1 MTFHSWTRLVNGSD
15 TVLTVSADRPLL
27 ARRFRLWHL
36 VAFDSLV
43 AVVFTVAHISFLG
56 IDDSQPNYTGP
67 PWFGVL
73 ISVVAAAPMA
83 ARRLWPLPVL
93 ALTTFGS
100 VLATVLNAQRE
111 PWVPVA
117 CALYIV
123 AVTNRKAVP
132 ALAGTLAAATIA
144 MGLNMIFTPQPFWN
158 GPVGPYVFIAVV
170 LIAVWATGLAVH
182 ARRDYASRAV
192 SDERLRIAREL
203 HDIMAHSMSLI
214 AVKAGIANH
223 VADERPEEARD
234 ALRIIEA
241 TSRSTLNDMRRM
253 LGVLRSE
260 TGDLTPAPGVT
271 SLPELVER
279 ARTAGVDV
287 TLDVAADDLP
297 EGLGMSVYRIV
308 QESLTNVVKH
318 AGPVRCRVS
327 VVRDGD
333 EVRIEVTDDGPG
345 GTPGKGHGL
354 IGMRERVSMYG
365 GAFAAGPRSEGG
377 FAVSARMPV
386 ER

>member
-1 MTFHSWTRLVNGSD
+1 MPH
-15 TVLTVSADRPLL
+15 DRPLL
-27 ARRFRLWHL
+27 ARRLRLWHL
-36 VAFDSLV
+36 VAFDVLV
-43 AVVFTVAHISFLG
+43 AAGLTVAHISFTF
-56 IDDSQPNYTGP
+56 IRDNQPSYTGP
-67 PWFGVL
+67 EWLGWTIAVL
-73 ISVVAAAPMA
+73 AAAPLA
-83 ARRLWPLPVL
+83 VRRLWPEPAL
-93 ALTTFGS
+93 AVALLGS
-100 VLATVLNAQRE
+100 ALATVLNAERE

-117 CALYIV
+117 CILYTLSIAGRRPIFALVASLATV
-123 AVTNRKAVP
+123 AVASGVNAIT
-132 ALAGTLAAATIA
+132 
-144 MGLNMIFTPQPFWN
+144 TPQPMEDLAGMVMF
-158 GPVGPYVFIAVV
+158 VAVV
-170 LIAVWATGLAVH
+170 MIAVWTTGRAIQ

-234 ALRIIEA
+234 ALRVIEA

-260 TGDLTPAPGVT
+260 TADLTPAPGVT
-271 SLPELVER
+271 GLPELVDR

-287 TLDVAADDLP
+287 RLDLRLDDVP

-318 AGPVRCRVS
+318 AGPVRCGVS
-327 VVRDGD
+327 VVQDAR
-333 EVRIEVTDDGPG
+333 EIRIDVVDDGPG
-345 GTPGKGHGL
+345 GTPNGGHGL

-365 GAFAAGPRSEGG
+365 GMFTAGPRPEGG

-386 ER
+386 EDE